1 VIVALI
7 DPNADPLRAA
17 PRDERDL
24 AIAAANR
31 RVLAF
36 DNLSGI
42 PPWLSDAFC
51 RLATGGA
58 VGTRKLY
65 EDDEEVVFDA
75 KRPVILNGIHH
86 LINRLWRLFDDVAR
100 DLLDRSLCVQPPLLS
115 RQSRRAEQDLWEA
128 FERARPAIFG
138 ALLRAVSGALSNVD
152 HVRLDEL
159 PRMADLAIW
168 ITAAEPALGWPPG
181 TFLRAYAKNESE
193 ADARVVEAES
203 LAVPSSTS

>member
-1 VIVALI
+1 MVAALRPDGPFPCLEMVGEQGTAKSTASRVIIALI

-24 AIAAANR
+24 AIAAVNR

-51 RLATGGA
+51 RLSTGGA

-86 LINRLWRLFDDVAR
+86 LINRS
-100 DLLDRSLCVQPPLLS
+100 DLLDRSLCVQPPCCL
-115 RQSRRAEQDLWEA
+115 
-128 FERARPAIFG
+128 ERVG
-138 ALLRAVSGALSNVD
+138 
-152 HVRLDEL
+152 
-159 PRMADLAIW
+159 
-168 ITAAEPALGWPPG
+168 
-181 TFLRAYAKNESE
+181 
-193 ADARVVEAES
+193 
-203 LAVPSSTS
+203 VPSRVYGRRSSEHARRYSARFFGRSVGH